1 MGKISTRNNAV
12 QSEDTHTK
20 MTEKK
25 DANEKKSRCFLF
37 VGGRDFS
44 PEYLT
49 DLPTEDDYV
58 IAADS
63 GCETLEKLKTRLP
76 DLCPNLILGDM
87 DSFDK
92 SRLPSLFPHVPFH
105 AFPPEKDDTDSALA
119 VDTALSL
126 GYRKLYLIGGL
137 GGRLDHTLNN
147 VFLLEDI
154 RKKGAECVLTDGKNR
169 AYLAEEKNEIV
180 KNGRKYVSLIPLD
193 EIVYDVEMRGFFYPF
208 KTEKLLRRRFVT
220 VSNELTGDRG
230 EISVGSGTA
239 LIVETV

>member
-1 MGKISTRNNAV
+1 MENRCIIVSGGTLGPVPAR
-12 QSEDTHTK
+12 EDGDLVIACDRGYAYC
-20 MTEKK
+20 ERLGVRP
-25 DANEKKSRCFLF
+25 DIF
-37 VGGRDFS
+37 VGDF
-44 PEYLT
+44 
-49 DLPTEDDYV
+49 
-58 IAADS
+58 
-63 GCETLEKLKTRLP
+63 
-76 DLCPNLILGDM
+76 
-87 DSFDK
+87 DSF
-92 SRLPSLFPHVPFH
+92 SGAVAPGVTVERLK
-105 AFPPEKDDTDSALA
+105 PEKDDTDSALA